1 MTLSSPMTLSLVMH
15 PELVEGRTF
24 WSGSGPA
31 RRRVLA
37 GLDFGRN
44 QGRNSQNR
52 PRAEGWLGN
61 LSVKSE
67 RLLRLGGDS
76 EKKST
81 ISASWGKL
89 PS

>member
-1 MTLSSPMTLSLVMH
+1 MH

-24 WSGSGPA
+24 WSGPDRLGGW
-31 RRRVLA
+31 VLA
-37 GLDFGRN
+37 GLDLDGTR
-44 QGRNSQNR
+44 GNSQNR

-81 ISASWGKL
+81 ISARWGKL